1 MSRAGALRCA
11 KEDSLVISTMTFLRE
26 ITSRTAVGE

>member
-1 MSRAGALRCA
+1 MSRAGELLRA

-26 ITSRTAVGE
+26 ITSRTAVDE